1 MIPILF
7 LMALWGVPH
16 SWANIPAY
24 GTFQGM
30 QIPIWQRN
38 ASVKGRGYLEMGL
51 LDTFDN
57 HIQAQADT
65 NITIAV
71 MTIDQYSILR
81 ADVFYGLNHPY
92 NTTAFYNGTRIN
104 FWFNQ
109 SEGCS
114 GYIYIIYRNDHTL
127 RGFNV
132 SMNTTAVYNPASNQT
147 GVCAMGSR

>member
-1 MIPILF
+1 M
-7 LMALWGVPH
+7 LMLWGMTNGY
-16 SWANIPAY
+16 ANIPAY
-24 GTFQGM
+24 LTWQGP
-30 QIPIWQRN
+30 QIPVWQRT
-38 ASVKGRGYLEMGL
+38 ATVKHGYLEYGM

-65 NITIAV
+65 NITIAI
-71 MTIDQYSILR
+71 MTIEQYAILR

-92 NTTAFYNGTRIN
+92 NTTAFYNGTNIN

-114 GYIYIIYRNDHTL
+114 VYIYIIYRNDHTL

-132 SMNTTAVYNPASNQT
+132 TMNATAIYNPAKNLT
-147 GVCAMGSR
+147 GVCGRWQG